1 MDQRRMMRAYTH
13 FKLFQ
18 VNRAV
23 QFMVCNNHA
32 NFFFLSAT
40 DVGPKAWNNGL
51 WDRIA
56 QTLNPR
62 IACYNFNAVLMTG

>member
-1 MDQRRMMRAYTH
+1 MDQRRMMRAYSH

-32 NFFFLSAT
+32 NFFLYLQLMSARRHGIMARET
-40 DVGPKAWNNGL
+40 GL
-51 WDRIA
+51 
-56 QTLNPR
+56 LEH
-62 IACYNFNAVLMTG
+62 